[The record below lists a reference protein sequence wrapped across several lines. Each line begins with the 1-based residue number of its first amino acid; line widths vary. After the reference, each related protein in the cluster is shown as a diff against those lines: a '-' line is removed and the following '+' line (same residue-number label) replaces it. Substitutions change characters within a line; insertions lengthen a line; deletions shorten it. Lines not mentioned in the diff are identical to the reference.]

1 MKFFP
6 GDQESSFAFFSLS
19 CVWSTCPLLATA
31 WSCARHAAAQPG
43 PRAVTRCPPHRVE
56 AARLREAWRLG
67 QIAPGSAVAL
77 GEVHRPWPSHHDTRS
92 RAAVSRLGGATPADA
107 ARIRMYTGVWEATTC
122 PSKLGNMTDV
132 ERATRLQRLD
142 DSTSSLLE
150 AYAKLI
156 KSAQVHGATEQ
167 QVSSFQS
174 SVLVAGLVSTANLG

>member
-1 MKFFP
+1 MAFP
-6 GDQESSFAFFSLS
+6 S
-19 CVWSTCPLLATA
+19 
-31 WSCARHAAAQPG
+31 RHAFS
-43 PRAVTRCPPHRVE
+43 RRVSGG
-56 AARLREAWRLG
+56 W
-67 QIAPGSAVAL
+67 
-77 GEVHRPWPSHHDTRS
+77 
-92 RAAVSRLGGATPADA
+92 GATQ
-107 ARIRMYTGVWEATTC
+107 RIFGGG
-122 PSKLGNMTDV
+122 KLAKLLCTMADV

>member
-1 MKFFP
+1 MRKSRP
-6 GDQESSFAFFSLS
+6 LS
-19 CVWSTCPLLATA
+19 
-31 WSCARHAAAQPG
+31 
-43 PRAVTRCPPHRVE
+43 
-56 AARLREAWRLG
+56 
-67 QIAPGSAVAL
+67 
-77 GEVHRPWPSHHDTRS
+77 
-92 RAAVSRLGGATPADA
+92 TPAA
-107 ARIRMYTGVWEATTC
+107 
-122 PSKLGNMTDV
+122 PSANLLLTMAEV